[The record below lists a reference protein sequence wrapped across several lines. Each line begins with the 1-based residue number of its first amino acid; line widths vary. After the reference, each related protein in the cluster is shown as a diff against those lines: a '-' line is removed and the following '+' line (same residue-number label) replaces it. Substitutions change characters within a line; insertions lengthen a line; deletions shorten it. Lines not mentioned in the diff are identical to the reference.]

1 MKFTLGSG
9 SPLGY
14 EISYIENIE
23 QEDLR
28 ETEAALGSGD
38 QSMISGTLGRSE
50 VFRELSPQGTNS
62 RPVSDPFL
70 ISIVTFGKSSTLCTA
85 FSMTM
90 LFCFAYCLIKRKVCP
105 HTVSASEF
113 LVL

>member
-28 ETEAALGSGD
+28 ETEAALGSGV
-38 QSMISGTLGRSE
+38 QSMISGTLGIFQ
-50 VFRELSPQGTNS
+50 VFRDVSPQGTNCS
-62 RPVSDPFL
+62 PVLDPFL
-70 ISIVTFGKSSTLCTA
+70 IIL
-85 FSMTM
+85 
-90 LFCFAYCLIKRKVCP
+90 
-105 HTVSASEF
+105 
-113 LVL
+113 

>member
-1 MKFTLGSG
+1 MNFTLGSS
-9 SPLGY
+9 SPTGY
-14 EISYIENIE
+14 EILHRV
-23 QEDLR
+23 LR
-28 ETEAALGSGD
+28 AGGFEKETEAALGSGD